1 MELGHAPSNAKV
13 ILAKSSL
20 ARPKLHRTRRGA
32 FLLWLRNT
40 HGYIGLWGAG
50 LGLLFGLSG
59 FLLNHKHMMKLPVAK
74 MEQSQA
80 ELTLPVPHPAD
91 ADAMAQWLQ
100 TTMAI
105 KQAPFKIVTEPAKTI
120 TWGGVDVKQPAL
132 WKVDFHNPQHAITTE
147 YWVGNHFVSV
157 KRQEAGAIDFITRLH
172 KGLGMGVGWVLLADS
187 LAGAL
192 ILLSITGVLL
202 WTKMRGSRLA
212 MAGLCGTSLGL
223 AVLFTLQSM

>member
-1 MELGHAPSNAKV
+1 MTALSHVKIMRAKPSQT
-13 ILAKSSL
+13 KSSQ
-20 ARPKLHRTRRGA
+20 AKRGA
-32 FLLWLRNT
+32 FLRWLRNT
-40 HGYIGLWGAG
+40 HGWVGLWGAG
-50 LGLLFGLSG
+50 LGLLFGATG
-59 FLLNHKHMMKLPVAK
+59 FLLNHKHIMQLPLAK

-80 ELTLPVPHPAD
+80 ELALPVPHPAD
-91 ADAMAQWLQ
+91 ADALAQWLQ
-100 TTMAI
+100 SAMAI

-120 TWGGVDVKQPAL
+120 IWGGHEVKQPAL

-202 WTKMRGSRLA
+202 WTKMRKDRLLLLLLGGGSVGF
-212 MAGLCGTSLGL
+212 GLI
-223 AVLFTLQSM
+223 FTLQSL

>member
-1 MELGHAPSNAKV
+1 MELAYVKAMLG
-13 ILAKSSL
+13 KSSS
-20 ARPKLHRTRRGA
+20 AKPKLGRTRRGT

-50 LGLLFGLSG
+50 LGLLFGATG
-59 FLLNHKHMMKLPVAK
+59 FLLNHKHVMKLPVAK

-80 ELTLPVPHPAD
+80 ELALPMPHPAD
-91 ADAMAQWLQ
+91 ADALARWLQ
-100 TTMAI
+100 STLAI
-105 KQAPFKIVTEPAKTI
+105 KQAPFKITSEPAKTV

-132 WKVDFHNPQHAITTE
+132 WKVDFHNPQHSITTE
-147 YWVGNHFVSV
+147 YWVGNQFVSV
-157 KRQEAGAIDFITRLH
+157 KRTESDSLDFITRLH

-202 WTKMRGSRLA
+202 WTRMRGSRLV
-212 MAGLCGTSLGL
+212 MVGLCGTSLGL
-223 AVLFTLQSM
+223 AVLITLQSL

>member
-1 MELGHAPSNAKV
+1 MELAYVKAMLG
-13 ILAKSSL
+13 KSSS
-20 ARPKLHRTRRGA
+20 AKPKLGRTRRGT

-50 LGLLFGLSG
+50 LGLLFGATG
-59 FLLNHKHMMKLPVAK
+59 FLLNHKHIMQLPVAK

-80 ELTLPVPHPAD
+80 QLTLPAPPPVD
-91 ADAMAQWLQ
+91 ANALAQWLQ
-100 TTMAI
+100 SAMAI
-105 KQAPFKIVTEPAKTI
+105 KQAPFKIVTEPEKII
-120 TWGGVDVKQPAL
+120 TWGGVDVQQPAL
-132 WKVDFHNPQHAITTE
+132 WKVDFHNVQHSITTE

-157 KRQEAGAIDFITRLH
+157 KRQEAGSLDFITRLH

-202 WTKMRGSRLA
+202 WTRMRGSRLV
-212 MAGLCGTSLGL
+212 MVGLCGTSLGL
-223 AVLFTLQSM
+223 AVLITLQSL